1 MDPVALGIVFG
12 VGFAAL
18 DLVTMARLRWSDR
31 RYKVEALTAAVIER
45 FMIGLLIPTTDLGTP
60 RWLTGVI
67 LGIMLS
73 LPSALLTKAYQ
84 PLIGMGIVAGLV
96 LGIAAQILL

>member
-1 MDPVALGIVFG
+1 MDPVPLGIVFG
-12 VGFAAL
+12 AGFAAL
-18 DLVTMARLRWSDR
+18 ELTTLARLRWANR
-31 RYKVEALTAAVIER
+31 RYKVEALTAAAIER
-45 FMIGLLIPTTDLGTP
+45 FMIGLLIPTADLGTP

-67 LGIMLS
+67 LGITLS

>member
-1 MDPVALGIVFG
+1 MDPVPLGIVFG
-12 VGFAAL
+12 VGLAAV
-18 DLVTMARLRWSDR
+18 DLAAMARLRWAAR
-31 RYKVEALTAAVIER
+31 RYKVEALTAAAIER

-67 LGIMLS
+67 IGIALS

-84 PLIGMGIVAGLV
+84 PIIGMGIVAGLV
-96 LGIAAQILL
+96 LGIAAQIVL